1 MSRYIRALGNRHL
14 WIILTAFLICTAL
27 HYPQQLL
34 FWYDSGTTSSFF
46 GLSRHAVERILFLF
60 PVVYAGAVFGLRG
73 GIACMVLAL
82 AIMLPRLILITAYPV
97 DAWFETFAVTVAGG
111 LANWWLE
118 SRRRETGHREQA
130 LLKLETVRH
139 ELQTIIEASKEH
151 EKKLATLHAIST
163 AVNQSLDLQEV
174 VNVAAEKLMGV
185 VDIDAVLFFVLD
197 KESGWLEL
205 KGYRGVSE
213 EFAHGV
219 DKLRLAEGF
228 NGWVAQTGEP
238 LFIKDSALDPRL
250 SREVVKDEGLS
261 SQFIVPLKSGDEVVG
276 TLCMGVHR
284 ARQFTTDEKD
294 LLRLI
299 GVELGI
305 AIQKARLYQETQ
317 LAMRRF
323 QELFEKAHDAIWI
336 QDLEGQI
343 IDANQASAK
352 LTGYKLEELIGKDIR
367 QFITPHGLD
376 LAREIQ
382 AKLILGESVEEP
394 YELQIITKDG
404 TEAILMVT
412 TSLLGEKDMPRTF
425 QHIARDITKE
435 RQLQD
440 DLRLY
445 IYQITRAH
453 EEERSRIAR
462 ELHDDTI
469 QELVAV
475 SHHLDTLASRVNM
488 TPAAIL
494 KSVEQAEK
502 DIDSVLQGIRR
513 FTKDLRP
520 PTLEYLGLL
529 PALRELVSQ
538 VKENFDLD
546 VRLKVNGTR
555 LHCTKEEEILIYR
568 IVQEALRNVC
578 KHAKATRA
586 DVAIE
591 SNNGKTSVVV
601 SDNGMGFDQKEGWKL
616 AKTGKLGLIG
626 MHERALLL
634 NGTLEIKSETDKGTQ
649 VITSFPQ

>member
-1 MSRYIRALGNRHL
+1 MNRCIRALGNRHF
-14 WIILTAFLICTAL
+14 WTILAAFLICTAL

-34 FWYDSGTTSSFF
+34 FWYDAGTASSFL

-60 PVVYAGAVFGLRG
+60 PVVYAGTVFGLRG
-73 GIACMVLAL
+73 GIACLAF
-82 AIMLPRLILITAYPV
+82 AFVVMLPRLILMTGYPV
-97 DAWFETFAVTVAGG
+97 DAWFETFAVIVAGG

-118 SRRRETGHREQA
+118 SRRHETSRREQA

-139 ELQTIIEASKEH
+139 ELQTLIETSKEH
-151 EKKLATLHAIST
+151 EKKLSTLHAIST

-228 NGWVAQTGEP
+228 NGWVAQTGES

-284 ARQFTTDEKD
+284 ARQFTADEKE

-305 AIQKARLYQETQ
+305 AIQKARLYQETR

-336 QDLEGQI
+336 QDLDGKI

-352 LTGYKLEELIGKDIR
+352 LTGYKLEELIGKDIT
-367 QFITPHGLD
+367 QFITPRGLD

-382 AKLILGESVEEP
+382 TKLILGEAVEKP
-394 YELQIITKDG
+394 YELQIITKG
-404 TEAILMVT
+404 GAEAILMVT

-469 QELVAV
+469 QELIAV
-475 SHHLDTLASRVNM
+475 SHHLDTLVSRVNL
-488 TPAAIL
+488 TPTAIL
-494 KSVEQAEK
+494 KSVEQAQK
-502 DIDSVLQGIRR
+502 DIDAVLKGIRR

-538 VKENFDLD
+538 IKENFNLD
-546 VRLKVNGTR
+546 VKLKVNGTR
-555 LHCTKEEEILIYR
+555 LHCTQEEEILIYR
-568 IVQEALRNVC
+568 IIQEALRNVC

-586 DVAIE
+586 DVYIE
-591 SNNGKTSVVV
+591 SNDSKTSVVV
-601 SDNGMGFDQKEGWKL
+601 SDNGIGFDQKESWKL

-634 NGTLEIKSETDKGTQ
+634 NGSLEIKSEPDKGTQ
-649 VITSFPQ
+649 VITRFPQ